1 MNFDK
6 MGAGEVKG
14 VQNAWTVWLVAF
26 ELLSLVEEL
35 HMACQILQRARGPE
49 CSTLLTFFD
58 RACVGLQITKNIASV
73 RRSEYFSSATG
84 GPTANLV
91 AG

>member
-26 ELLSLVEEL
+26 ELLGSVEEF
-35 HMACQILQRARGPE
+35 HMAREFLQ
-49 CSTLLTFFD
+49 
-58 RACVGLQITKNIASV
+58 
-73 RRSEYFSSATG
+73 
-84 GPTANLV
+84 
-91 AG
+91 